1 MKRPTECGFLGIEH
15 MTFYK
20 YLRSGLLLAFAAFLS
35 TNLALASGG
44 YDHGTPAGRGNLD
57 LDFTL
62 NPGNAFDDGQSYI
75 VWGYGLTEKLDFHGY
90 VSHEADGTNQAYM
103 GLMYNFYSND
113 WLDLSTAIGFRQRE
127 DITDIFLPQLLYTV
141 KLPNEFDIIGSAVSV
156 YNLTDNDNHCGAC
169 NNACGTDEACNGT
182 SCECSG
188 TACGG
193 ACLTGGAQEVP
204 KSICDSVHG
213 STCNLNRCCWDGG
226 GCTSGDFD
234 CQNGAC

>member
-1 MKRPTECGFLGIEH
+1 

-156 YNLTDNDNHCGAC
+156 YNLTDNDNRGVALDIGLRIPIPEVLTPRIAKDAKLTVGAFRR
-169 NNACGTDEACNGT
+169 A
-182 SCECSG
+182 
-188 TACGG
+188 
-193 ACLTGGAQEVP
+193 
-204 KSICDSVHG
+204 
-213 STCNLNRCCWDGG
+213 GG
-226 GCTSGDFD
+226 GRWLPTYSVDMRF
-234 CQNGAC
+234 